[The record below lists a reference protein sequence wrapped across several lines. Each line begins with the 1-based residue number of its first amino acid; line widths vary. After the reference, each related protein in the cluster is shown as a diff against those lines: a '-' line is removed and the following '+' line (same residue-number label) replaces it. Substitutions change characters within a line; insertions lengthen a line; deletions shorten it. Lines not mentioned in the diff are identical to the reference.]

1 MAFNNWFRRNQK
13 KVYIVM
19 IFAMGA
25 WGIGSSAI
33 YLIPQKA
40 IGMIAGEKITR
51 DQLADFETRWRR
63 ILLSR
68 LQGPV
73 LDVVWKQLVYDR
85 AANRSGIIVT
95 DSDIT
100 EGVHDLA
107 SRTLGGRANISGDNL
122 IRFLCSNFN
131 VNRNQLVRTIEEVM
145 RIHKLDYFLR
155 RSVKTTTEELW
166 QRYSIENEK
175 VKIKYV
181 AFNAKD
187 FVDKIEVS
195 DSEIESFYKK
205 YSDDFPDALTGSY
218 GYKEQEKVKVEY
230 VMAGYN
236 ELAKNVTVTDD
247 EMLKY
252 YEDNKDIE
260 FKENSKTEPA
270 GEENSDNDDADGAIG
285 DNDTDS
291 SAELPRFRPYDEVKD
306 VITEKLV
313 KQKARE
319 LANELIAKVDEEIY
333 DNLDKLVRLSFEDL
347 AKKYGLIYN
356 IPKSPN
362 RDTAFITKD
371 ESEVVLIG
379 SDRFASIAFDRE
391 KLDPS
396 PPLNAVE
403 GKYIF
408 QVIDNQSPST
418 PLLSEIYETVKSDLK
433 LEMAFRKTREL
444 SELCMNKMNGSS
456 FKEGLDSFVTET
468 GYKSLE
474 SGETEFISRPV
485 LLDNRPFGFIT
496 SMGAYRPNIILK
508 AFQLNHKEIALA
520 VESGGA
526 KASYVITL
534 VDKNVVTREEFAEK
548 AEQVRRKYIVE
559 KQRFTLAKWEKSI
572 TKGSKLDL

>member
-1 MAFNNWFRRNQK
+1 MAFNGWFRRNQK

-40 IGMIAGEKITR
+40 IGVISGEKITR

-73 LDVVWKQLVYDR
+73 LDLVWKQLIYDR

-95 DSDIT
+95 GSDIA

-107 SRTLGGRANISGDNL
+107 SRTLGGRANIDGENL

-131 VNRNQLVRTIEEVM
+131 VNRSQLIRTIEEVM

-155 RSVKTTTEELW
+155 RSVKVTTEELW

-187 FVDKIEVS
+187 FVDNIEVS
-195 DSEIESFYKK
+195 DSEIESFYQK
-205 YSDDFPDALTGSY
+205 YSNDFPDEITGSF
-218 GYKEQEKVKVEY
+218 GYKEQEKVKIEY
-230 VMAGYN
+230 VMASYD
-236 ELAKNVTVTDD
+236 ELAKDINVTDD
-247 EMLKY
+247 ETLKY
-252 YEDNKDIE
+252 YEENKEVE
-260 FKENSKTEPA
+260 FKEDSKTEPT
-270 GEENSDNDDADGAIG
+270 GDENNDD
-285 DNDTDS
+285 DTDS
-291 SAELPRFRPYDEVKD
+291 SSELPQFRPYKKVKD
-306 VITEKLV
+306 FINEKLL
-313 KQKARE
+313 KQKTND

-333 DNLDKLVRLSFEDL
+333 DNLDKFERLSFEDL
-347 AKKYGLIYN
+347 AKKHGLIYK

-362 RDTAFITKD
+362 RDTAFITKN

-408 QVIDNQSPST
+408 QVIDNQSPTT
-418 PLLSEIYETVKSDLK
+418 PPLSEIYEKVKTDLK

-444 SELCMNKMNGSS
+444 SELCMNKMQEMS
-456 FKEGLDSFVTET
+456 FKEGFDSFVNET

-474 SGETEFISRPV
+474 SGETEFVSRPTLV
-485 LLDNRPFGFIT
+485 GNRPYGYIS
-496 SMGAYRPNIILK
+496 SMQAYRPNIVLK
-508 AFQLNHKEIALA
+508 AFKLKDKEIALA
-520 VESGGA
+520 VEGEGER
-526 KASYVITL
+526 ASYLITL
-534 VDKNVVTREEFAEK
+534 VDKKVVTREEFDEK
-548 AEQVRRKYIVE
+548 AEQIRKKYITE
-559 KQRFTLAKWEKSI
+559 KQRFTLLKWENSI
-572 TKGSKLDL
+572 TKESKLDL